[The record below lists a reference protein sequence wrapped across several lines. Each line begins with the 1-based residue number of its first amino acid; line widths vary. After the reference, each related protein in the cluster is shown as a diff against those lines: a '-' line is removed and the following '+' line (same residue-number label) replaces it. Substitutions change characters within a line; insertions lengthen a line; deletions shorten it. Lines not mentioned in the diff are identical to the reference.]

1 MKKQLT
7 EQKNR
12 IKLLENE
19 NNNLYYILI
28 FNYIFKIYQILMTSK
43 KYHKKQILFS
53 QI

>member
-28 FNYIFKIYQILMTSK
+28 FNYIFKIYQILMK
-43 KYHKKQILFS
+43 
-53 QI
+53 